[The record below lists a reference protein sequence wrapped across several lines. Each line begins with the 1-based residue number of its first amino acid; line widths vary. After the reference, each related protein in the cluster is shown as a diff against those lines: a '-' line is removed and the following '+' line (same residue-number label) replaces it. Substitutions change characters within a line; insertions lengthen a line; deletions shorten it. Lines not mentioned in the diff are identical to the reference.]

1 MIIRCY
7 GARGSIAVSGEQYL
21 KYGGDTTCLEIR
33 TKNDE
38 IIIMDA
44 GSGIRRLG
52 DKLLSENRFE
62 YSVIFTHSHLDH
74 IIGFPFFKPV
84 SHEGAT
90 IDLLGC
96 PTTQGNIKKLLSRAM
111 EAPLFPV
118 PLEQLRAKIKYSGE
132 CALSF
137 HLDTVEVFPI
147 NLSHPNV
154 GMGYKFVEDG
164 KKFVFLTD
172 NELGYRHREGRSVD
186 EYVKF
191 SKEADL
197 LIHDAMYTPA
207 QYETKRTWGHS
218 TYIDALNLALEARV
232 NRLGLFH
239 HDPNRDDDEL
249 DVMVKECL
257 EIIESKKSQ
266 MECFALSQTTELTL

>member
-7 GARGSIAVSGEQYL
+7 GARGSIAVSGAEYL
-21 KYGGDTTCLEIR
+21 KYGGDTTCIEIR

-38 IIIMDA
+38 IIIVDA

-52 DKLLSENRFE
+52 NKLLSEDRFE
-62 YSVIFTHSHLDH
+62 YSIIFTHSHLDH

-84 SHEGAT
+84 SNERAT

-96 PTTQGNIKKLLSRAM
+96 PITQGNIRKLLSRAM

-118 PLEQLRAKIKYSGE
+118 AFDELKAKINYSGE

-137 HLDTVEVFPI
+137 QVDTVEVFPI

-164 KKFVFLTD
+164 KTFVFLTD
-172 NELGYRHREGRSVD
+172 NELGYRHREGRSFE
-186 EYVKF
+186 EYVEF
-191 SKEADL
+191 SRDADF
-197 LIHDAMYTPA
+197 LIHDAMYTQA
-207 QYETKRTWGHS
+207 QYETTKTWGHS
-218 TYIDALNLALEARV
+218 TYNDALNLALAARV
-232 NRLGLFH
+232 KRFGLFH
-239 HDPNRDDDEL
+239 HDHGRDDDKL
-249 DVMVKECL
+249 DVIVQVCRKV
-257 EIIESKKSQ
+257 IQKQKRQ

>member
-7 GARGSIAVSGEQYL
+7 GARGSIAVSGAEYL

-38 IIIMDA
+38 IIIVDA

-52 DKLLSENRFE
+52 NKLLSENRFA

-84 SHEGAT
+84 SNESVT

-96 PTTQGNIKKLLSRAM
+96 PTTQGNIQKLLSRAM
-111 EAPLFPV
+111 GAPLFPV
-118 PLEQLRAKIKYSGE
+118 PFEELKANINYSGE

-137 HLDTVEVFPI
+137 QVDTVEVFPI

-164 KKFVFLTD
+164 KTFVFLTD
-172 NELGYRHREGRSVD
+172 NELGYRHREGRSFD
-186 EYVKF
+186 EYVAF
-191 SKEADL
+191 SKDADF
-197 LIHDAMYTPA
+197 LIHDAMYTQA
-207 QYETKRTWGHS
+207 QYETTKTWGHS
-218 TYIDALNLALEARV
+218 TYNDALNLALAARV
-232 NRLGLFH
+232 KRFGLFH

-249 DVMVKECL
+249 DAMVQTCQEVIQR
-257 EIIESKKSQ
+257 EKSQ
-266 MECFALSQTTELTL
+266 MECFALTQTTQLTL

>member
-7 GARGSIAVSGEQYL
+7 GARGSIAVSGQEYL

-33 TKNDE
+33 SKNDE
-38 IIIMDA
+38 IIIVDA

-52 DKLLSENRFE
+52 NKLLGENRFA

-84 SHEGAT
+84 SHERVT

-96 PTTQGNIKKLLSRAM
+96 PTTQGNIRKLLSRAM
-111 EAPLFPV
+111 GAPLFPV
-118 PLEQLRAKIKYSGE
+118 PFEQLKANINYTGE

-137 HLDTVEVFPI
+137 HVDTVEISPI

-154 GMGYKFVEDG
+154 GMGYRFVEDG

-172 NELGYRHREGRSVD
+172 NELGYRHREGRSFD
-186 EYVKF
+186 EYVEF
-191 SKEADL
+191 SKGADF

-207 QYETKRTWGHS
+207 QYETTRTWGHS
-218 TYIDALNLALEARV
+218 TYMDALNLALAARV
-232 NRLGLFH
+232 KRLGLFH
-239 HDPNRDDDEL
+239 HDHNRDDDEL
-249 DVMVKECL
+249 DAIVQACREF
-257 EIIESKKSQ
+257 IQRKKSQ
-266 MECFALSQTTELTL
+266 MECFALNQTTELTL

>member
-7 GARGSIAVSGEQYL
+7 GARGSIAVSGEEYL

-38 IIIMDA
+38 IIIVDA

-52 DKLLSENRFE
+52 NKLLSENRFE

-84 SHEGAT
+84 SHAGAK

-96 PTTQGNIKKLLSRAM
+96 PTTQGNIRKLLSRAM
-111 EAPLFPV
+111 GAPLFPV
-118 PLEQLRAKIKYSGE
+118 PLEQLKANINYSGE

-137 HLDTVEVFPI
+137 QVDTVEVFPI

-164 KKFVFLTD
+164 KTFVFLTD
-172 NELGYRHREGRSVD
+172 NELGYRHREGRSFE
-186 EYVKF
+186 EYVAF
-191 SKEADL
+191 SKDADF
-197 LIHDAMYTPA
+197 LIHDAMYTSA
-207 QYETKRTWGHS
+207 QYETTKTWGHS
-218 TYIDALNLALEARV
+218 TYKEALNLALAACVKRF
-232 NRLGLFH
+232 GLFH
-239 HDPNRDDDEL
+239 HDPNRKDEEL
-249 DVMVKECL
+249 DAMVQGCQEV
-257 EIIESKKSQ
+257 IRSKKSQ

>member
-7 GARGSIAVSGEQYL
+7 GARGSIAVSGEEYL

-38 IIIMDA
+38 IIIVDA

-52 DKLLSENRFE
+52 NKLLSENRFE

-74 IIGFPFFKPV
+74 IIGFPFFKPA
-84 SHEGAT
+84 SHERAT

-111 EAPLFPV
+111 GAPLFPV
-118 PLEQLRAKIKYSGE
+118 PFEELRARINYTGE

-137 HLDTVEVFPI
+137 QVDTVEVFPI

-164 KKFVFLTD
+164 KTFVFLTD
-172 NELGYRHREGRSVD
+172 NELGYRHREGRSFE
-186 EYVKF
+186 EYAEF
-191 SKEADL
+191 SKDADL

-207 QYETKRTWGHS
+207 QYKTTKTWGHS
-218 TYIDALNLALEARV
+218 TYMDALDLARAARV
-232 NRLGLFH
+232 KRFGLFH
-239 HDPNRDDDEL
+239 HDHGRDDDEL
-249 DVMVKECL
+249 DAMVQACR
-257 EIIESKKSQ
+257 EIIQTKKRQ
-266 MECFALSQTTELTL
+266 MECFALTQNTELSL